1 MITFRQSPYGAAVVV
16 LDDEFN
22 IVLDATVRPIRVKLG
37 VNLAPLITNYG
48 SDITVTD
55 DAGIKVV
62 WTEDGQTHIDE
73 AGDLEVFE

>member
-1 MITFRQSPYGAAVVV
+1 MMSFRQSPYGAAVVV

-22 IVLDATVRPIRVKLG
+22 IVLDATVRPIRVKRG
-37 VNLAPLITNYG
+37 VNLALLITD
-48 SDITVTD
+48 DIAVYD

-73 AGDLEVFE
+73 TGDLEVFA

>member
-1 MITFRQSPYGAAVVV
+1 MMSFRQSPYGAAVVV

-22 IVLDATVRPIRVKLG
+22 IVLDATVRPIRVKRG
-37 VNLAPLITNYG
+37 VNLAPLISDHTNYLAAY
-48 SDITVTD
+48 DA
-55 DAGIKVV
+55 AGIKVV